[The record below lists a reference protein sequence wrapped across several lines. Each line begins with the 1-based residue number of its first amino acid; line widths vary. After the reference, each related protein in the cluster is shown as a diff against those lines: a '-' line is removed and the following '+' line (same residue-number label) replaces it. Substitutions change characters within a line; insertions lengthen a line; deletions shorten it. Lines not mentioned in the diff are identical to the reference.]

1 MKILHPTDFS
11 EASMKALEVVRRLK
25 KPLGA
30 QLILLHTLEPTP
42 QMPIYGDYWTE
53 RLGEVMQQA
62 QQQALEEARKH
73 LQTLDPDAEHHLEV
87 GHPLRVILNYA
98 KKKDVDLI
106 AMGTHGAD
114 TLLERIL
121 GSITERVIELSG
133 KPVMATRAG
142 IEIRP
147 FKHFLVS
154 TALADPSKRALEFA
168 KKIADAVGAR
178 ITLMHT
184 FEPIAEPPVP
194 IHMPDPKR
202 IAEQGPLTERIA
214 KQLEELAAHY
224 DARPLLKEAKPA
236 EAIFQVIAD
245 EDVDAVFIGKS
256 RQNRFMGSVTRE
268 VLERA
273 LVPVF
278 VHP

>member
-11 EASMKALEVVRRLK
+11 DASMKALEVVRQLK
-25 KPLGA
+25 KPLNA
-30 QLILLHTLEPTP
+30 KVILLHTLEPAP

-53 RLGEVMQQA
+53 RLGEVMKQA
-62 QQQALEEARKH
+62 QEQAVNEARKH
-73 LQTLDPDAEHHLEV
+73 LATLDPEAEHHLEV
-87 GHPLRVILNYA
+87 GHPLKVILRYA
-98 KKKDVDLI
+98 KKDIDLI

-114 TLLERIL
+114 TLIERLL

-142 IEIRP
+142 IEVRPIR
-147 FKHFLVS
+147 HILVS
-154 TALADPSKRALEFA
+154 TALADPSKRALAFA
-168 KKIADAVGAR
+168 KKIADALGAR
-178 ITLMHT
+178 ITLMHAV
-184 FEPIAEPPVP
+184 EPVAEPPVP
-194 IHMPDPKR
+194 IHMPDPSLNETR
-202 IAEQGPLTERIA
+202 QAYIEELA
-214 KQLEELAAHY
+214 KKLEELAAPY
-224 DARPLLKEAKPA
+224 DARPLLKEAKPVD
-236 EAIFQVIAD
+236 AICEVVPK

-273 LVPVF
+273 QVPVF

>member
-11 EASMKALEVVRRLK
+11 DASMKAFEVVRQLK
-25 KPLGA
+25 EPLGA
-30 QLILLHTLEPTP
+30 QLILLHTLEPTR
-42 QMPIYGDYWTE
+42 QTPIYGDYWTE
-53 RLGEVMQQA
+53 QLGEVIREA
-62 QQQALEEARKH
+62 QHQALEIARKH
-73 LQTLDPDAEHHLEV
+73 LRTLDPEAEHHIEV
-87 GHPLRVILNYA
+87 GHPLKTILEYA
-98 KKKDVDLI
+98 RKKDVDLI

-133 KPVMATRAG
+133 KPVMATRGA
-142 IEIRP
+142 IEVRP
-147 FKHFLVS
+147 LRHFLVS

-168 KKIADAVGAR
+168 KKIADALGAR
-178 ITLMHT
+178 ITLMHSV
-184 FEPIAEPPVP
+184 EPIAEPPLP
-194 IHMPDPKR
+194 IHMPDP
-202 IAEQGPLTERIA
+202 LYTEERQEVIEKLA
-214 KQLEELAAHY
+214 KQLDELATAY
-224 DARPLLKEAKPA
+224 GARPLLKEAKPVD
-236 EAIFQVIAD
+236 AICQTVTE

-273 LVPVF
+273 QVPVF

>member
-11 EASMKALEVVRRLK
+11 DASMKALEVVRLLK

-53 RLGEVMQQA
+53 RLGEVMKQA
-62 QQQALEEARKH
+62 QQEALEQARKH
-73 LQTLDPDAEHHLEV
+73 LQTLDPEAEHHLEV
-87 GHPLRVILNYA
+87 GHPLKVILKYA
-98 KKKDVDLI
+98 REKNVDFI

-133 KPVMATRAG
+133 KPVMATRAD
-142 IEIRP
+142 IEVRP
-147 FKHFLVS
+147 LKHFLVS
-154 TALADPSKRALEFA
+154 TALADPSRRALEFA

-178 ITLMHT
+178 ITLMHSV
-184 FEPIAEPPVP
+184 EPIAEPPIP
-194 IHMPDPKR
+194 IHMPDPR
-202 IAEQGPLTERIA
+202 YTEERQELIEQLA
-214 KQLEELAAHY
+214 KQLDELAAPY
-224 DARPLLKEAKPA
+224 GARPLLKEAKPVDAICQVVA
-236 EAIFQVIAD
+236 E

-256 RQNRFMGSVTRE
+256 RQSRFMGSVTRE

-273 LVPVF
+273 QVPVF

>member
-11 EASMKALEVVRRLK
+11 EASMKALEAVRQLK

-53 RLGEVMQQA
+53 RLGEMMRQA
-62 QQQALEEARKH
+62 QHQAMEEARKH

-87 GHPLRVILNYA
+87 GHPLRVILKYA

-142 IEIRP
+142 IEIQP

-168 KKIADAVGAR
+168 KKIADAAGAR
-178 ITLMHT
+178 ITLLHT

-202 IAEQGPLTERIA
+202 ITEQGPLTERIA

-224 DARPLLKEAKPA
+224 NARPLLKEAKPA